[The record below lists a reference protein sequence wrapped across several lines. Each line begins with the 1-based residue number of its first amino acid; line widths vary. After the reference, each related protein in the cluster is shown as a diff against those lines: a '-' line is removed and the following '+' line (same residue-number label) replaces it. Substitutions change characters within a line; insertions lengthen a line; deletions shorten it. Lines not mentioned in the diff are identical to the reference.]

1 MRIVLISIAA
11 IAALLGIIMAILPFG
26 TIGVLPGI
34 VSLLAGIGAFY
45 ISKKKQKPQKLSL
58 LFLTIGVLVIVAS
71 GSKSLWVKDEIA
83 VDEEF
88 EQKEEQSKEE
98 AIEELKEI
106 ENELEEIEGD
116 LEEIESE

>member
-11 IAALLGIIMAILPFG
+11 IAAFLGIIMAILPFG
-26 TIGVLPGI
+26 TIGILPGI
-34 VSLLAGIGAFY
+34 VALISGFGAYF
-45 ISKKKQKPQKLSL
+45 ISKKQLKPQKLSL

-71 GSKSLWVKDEIA
+71 GSKSLWVKDEVA

-88 EQKEEQSKEE
+88 QQKEEQSKEE

-106 ENELEEIEGD
+106 ESELEEIEDD

>member
-11 IAALLGIIMAILPFG
+11 IAAFLGIIMAILPFG

-34 VSLLAGIGAFY
+34 VAIISGFGAYFL
-45 ISKKKQKPQKLSL
+45 SKKQLKPQKLSL

-71 GSKSLWVKDEIA
+71 GSKSFWVKDEVA

-88 EQKEEQSKEE
+88 QQKEEQSKEE

-106 ENELEEIEGD
+106 ESELEEIEDD

>member
-11 IAALLGIIMAILPFG
+11 LASLLGIIMAILPFG

-34 VSLLAGIGAFY
+34 VALLAGFGAFY

-58 LFLTIGVLVIVAS
+58 MFLTIGVLIIVAS

-83 VDEEF
+83 VDTEF
-88 EQKEEQSKEE
+88 QQKEEQSKEE

-106 ENELEEIEGD
+106 ESELEEIEGD

>member
-11 IAALLGIIMAILPFG
+11 IAAFFGIIMAILPFG
-26 TIGVLPGI
+26 TLGILPGI
-34 VSLLAGIGAFY
+34 VALIAGFGAYFL
-45 ISKKKQKPQKLSL
+45 SKKQLKPQKLSL

-71 GSKSLWVKDEIA
+71 GSKSLWVKDEVA

-88 EQKEEQSKEE
+88 QQKEEQSKEE

-106 ENELEEIEGD
+106 ESELEEIEGD